1 MRGLELRPVKL
12 ASYLLIM
19 SVCELASGGGKREE
33 IPNVTFRHHWIVN
46 LQLQTYVWIPTT
58 TTLGKTRTLYH
69 KSVFFCLLMF
79 ANTISFKPYHA
90 KNVFSSGRTAY
101 GSITT
106 KTCSQPRFPGFSPT
120 RPPGNEKWPEN
131 EVPTFC
137 RCYLR
142 CFVFRLAVDFFFWY
156 ILLLELLATPCE
168 YHTTWRQ
175 PFSLGATFFSLC
187 L

>member
-1 MRGLELRPVKL
+1 MATFGRMLPVSSVWFIYEILNQILNHNVQENNSVSKKSHKYCEDL
-12 ASYLLIM
+12 SWGQYLMIM
-19 SVCELASGGGKREE
+19 LVCELASGGGKREE

-120 RPPGNEKWPEN
+120 RP
-131 EVPTFC
+131 
-137 RCYLR
+137 
-142 CFVFRLAVDFFFWY
+142 
-156 ILLLELLATPCE
+156 
-168 YHTTWRQ
+168 
-175 PFSLGATFFSLC
+175 LGSE
-187 L
+187 